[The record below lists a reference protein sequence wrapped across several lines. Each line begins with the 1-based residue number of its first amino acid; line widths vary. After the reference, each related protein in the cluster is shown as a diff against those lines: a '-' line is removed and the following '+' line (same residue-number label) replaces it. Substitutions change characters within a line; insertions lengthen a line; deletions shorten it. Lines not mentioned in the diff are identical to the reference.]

1 MIHYYTEYL
10 GMKDTITED
19 DMYVDITKVEL
30 EKEVEKLKEQTKSM
44 EEMKSFYEHYKKLFQ
59 RMQQNPDKYFIASDG
74 DICHAELT
82 ADGQWID

>member
-1 MIHYYTEYL
+1 
-10 GMKDTITED
+10 
-19 DMYVDITKVEL
+19 
-30 EKEVEKLKEQTKSM
+30 M